1 MEVSWSSLAKAQLDD
16 IIDYYELNASPK
28 VARRLF
34 ETLVDAAD
42 RLINFPYLGKMA
54 EANPIYRILVE
65 GNYLI
70 IYSIEEDY
78 IRIAFLFD
86 SRQDSGSLLA
96 FLTP

>member
-1 MEVSWSSLAKAQLDD
+1 MEISWSSLAKVQLDNVL
-16 IIDYYELNASPK
+16 DYYELNASPQ
-28 VARRLF
+28 VAQKLF
-34 ETLVDAAD
+34 ETLMDAAD
-42 RLINFPYLGKMA
+42 RLINFPYLGKMVGV
-54 EANPIYRILVE
+54 NPVYRILVE

-70 IYSIEEDY
+70 VYSVEEDY